1 MISSSAIKRSKNHLR
16 FFYCLYRINLGTNIH
31 KKPGKSHI
39 SQSQSNRWLWLF
51 AYTTHS
57 PQSVPDRAFHCQNNK
72 GMDTKETLPK
82 TCWKLL
88 LRHGRLSVAELRQRQ
103 IIPKNSIKERKK
115 AYICASLLGHT
126 ILKTWEVPF
135 SVKVANFITTRK
147 AQVTHF
153 NSGLL
158 VYACIG
164 VWRHLTE
171 NRQAAHFSLC
181 KILWLLKL

>member
-1 MISSSAIKRSKNHLR
+1 M
-16 FFYCLYRINLGTNIH
+16 TNIH
-31 KKPGKSHI
+31 KKTRRFHI

-51 AYTTHS
+51 VYTTPS
-57 PQSVPDRAFHCQNNK
+57 PQSIPDRAFHRQNNK

-82 TCWKLL
+82 TC
-88 LRHGRLSVAELRQRQ
+88 
-103 IIPKNSIKERKK
+103 KNSCSATDDYLWLNSVSGKYFQKIHWKNGKRR
-115 AYICASLLGHT
+115 IFVRPLMGHT